1 MAENETAKS
10 FTKHKF
16 YMALMTLENFN
27 FKLNLFRTCFGLLH
41 LQLNVK
47 NNLDCTYLN
56 WSKIGAKIGQNNKNK
71 IRSHDNSRN

>member
-16 YMALMTLENFN
+16 YMALMTLKNFN
-27 FKLNLFRTCFGLLH
+27 FKLFLFRTCFGLLH

-47 NNLDCTYLN
+47 NNFVCTYLN

-71 IRSHDNSRN
+71 IGSHGNSRN